1 MDSTIA
7 TISIIWSLFYPS
19 IVQYL
24 AQSINCTSIEGTMRL
39 FNDLEEI
46 CYQGQHT
53 VILYTVSLPGLTL
66 WAFGIPLLA
75 LYLIKRFRRELAEN
89 EFHSDSRIYNNL
101 FKRFKLRLGF
111 LTQGYVEE
119 YYYWEVVLLL
129 RKTSLVIFLTFLGP
143 VSAGV

>member
-1 MDSTIA
+1 
-7 TISIIWSLFYPS
+7 
-19 IVQYL
+19 
-24 AQSINCTSIEGTMRL
+24 MRL

-46 CYQGQHT
+46 CYQGQHI